1 MASTTKSFDVLLA
14 EFRTVLRAINRRL
27 DTSDNSLAKDFLLT
41 PYSVGAKGIHD
52 QIVVARNLHILSQIS
67 GFDLDNEATNYGL
80 ERSPGTY
87 SSVTLNFYAT
97 TLPTTDVVIPAGT
110 SVQTSESAFITATRF
125 STIADVRI
133 SVLSMAT
140 YYSYDRD
147 RYEFSAYAECD
158 SIGTG
163 GNVGSETI
171 TKIVGTVA
179 TISGVTNLLAASGG
193 TDSESDDDLRERIRL
208 AKTGRD
214 LNTVN
219 GLRAFIKG
227 LGFVDAYPVRT
238 EDADAE
244 RATGVDAFVID
255 TSATAVNETFSYS
268 PAKQKYYFTN
278 RPVRSVTAVIA
289 AIAGTLSTTEYDV
302 FIDATS
308 TVRRSVYAADYIEIR
323 LAAGLAAG
331 EPFTVTYTYA
341 ENIVTAQNELGLVT
355 NKVLT
360 ADVLLKKAYPLS
372 FYINATLT
380 LFANS
385 DGPTT
390 RAKVKNALAQFLS
403 EYRLG
408 QNLQKSDIVIV
419 LQQGYGDFPVVSVD
433 AVVISSYY
441 LQDEFGTVYN
451 AVDETIEVG
460 DKYYVVYGSAT
471 IV

>member
-80 ERSPGTY
+80 ERSVGTY
-87 SSVTLNFYAT
+87 SSVTLNFFAT
-97 TLPTTDVVIPAGT
+97 TLPTTDVVVPAGT

-125 STIADVRI
+125 STISDVRI
-133 SVLSMAT
+133 SVSSMAT

-147 RYEFSAYAECD
+147 RYEFSVFAQCD
-158 SIGTG
+158 SIGIG

-171 TKIVGTVA
+171 TKLVGSVA
-179 TISGVTNLLAASGG
+179 TVSGVTNLLAASGG
-193 TDSESDDDLRERIRL
+193 TDSESDDDFRERIRL

-219 GLRAFIKG
+219 GLRAFVKG
-227 LGFVDAYPVRT
+227 LGFIDAYPVRT
-238 EDADAE
+238 EDPSAE
-244 RATGVDAFVID
+244 RATGVDAFVVD
-255 TSATAVNETFSYS
+255 TSATAVNETFLYS
-268 PAKQKYYFTN
+268 PSKQKYYFTN
-278 RPVRSVTAVIA
+278 RPVRSVTAVVA
-289 AIAGTLSTTEYDV
+289 AIAGTLAISEYDA

-308 TVRRSVYAADYIEIR
+308 PMRRSVSADDYIEIR
-323 LAAGLAAG
+323 LSAGLAAG

-341 ENIVTAQNELGLVT
+341 ENIVTAQNTLSLVT
-355 NKVLT
+355 NKILT
-360 ADVLLKKAYPLS
+360 ADVLLKKAYTLY
-372 FYINATLT
+372 FYMNATLT

-403 EYRLG
+403 GYRLG
-408 QNLQKSDIVIV
+408 QNLQKSDIIIV
-419 LQQGYGDFPVVSVD
+419 LQQGYGDYPVASVD

-441 LQDEFGTVYN
+441 LQDEYGVVYMPT
-451 AVDETIEVG
+451 DEVIAVG
-460 DKYYVVYGSAT
+460 DKQYIVYGSAT
-471 IV
+471 VV